1 MEITEVK
8 VFPIQEEKLKAFVSV
23 VFDQCFMVN
32 DIKIIQGR
40 DGLFISMP
48 SRKKKNGEFKDVAH
62 PLNNETRRMI
72 EDRVLNEYERV
83 LGERGEHLPAPPHPV
98 HSVAPLPPLA
108 AGGSDGGVAGL
119 NGPGAS
125 APLSFEA
132 AVAAAASG
140 AGTAGPPAAAVSAA
154 PAAAVKPAAP
164 GAQEAGGAQPGA
176 SAGEAAPQAQQASP
190 EKTLDEIEEMHLR
203 DSFWTVT

>member
-8 VFPIQEEKLKAFVSV
+8 VFPIQEEKLKAFVSI

-72 EDRVLNEYERV
+72 QDKVLGEYERI
-83 LGERGEHLPAPPHPV
+83 LNERGERMPQAASMVGEGNGDGDGVSAPGSPVGITEIAPPP
-98 HSVAPLPPLA
+98 
-108 AGGSDGGVAGL
+108 
-119 NGPGAS
+119 
-125 APLSFEA
+125 
-132 AVAAAASG
+132 VAA
-140 AGTAGPPAAAVSAA
+140 
-154 PAAAVKPAAP
+154 
-164 GAQEAGGAQPGA
+164 
-176 SAGEAAPQAQQASP
+176 
-190 EKTLDEIEEMHLR
+190 EKTLEEIEEMHLR